1 MAEEKE
7 SSNPLAGIYGLG
19 VMGFTAVY
27 YSQDGFW
34 LALGKSLIWPIYVGM
49 IIADKVK

>member
-19 VMGFTAVY
+19 VVGYTAVLY
-27 YSQDGFW
+27 GQDGFW
-34 LALGKSLIWPIYVGM
+34 LALGKSLLWPLYVGM
-49 IIADKVK
+49 FVADKFK

>member
-1 MAEEKE
+1 MSEEKE

-19 VMGFTAVY
+19 VMGFTAIF

-34 LALGKSLIWPIYVGM
+34 LAVGKALIWPLNVGL
-49 IIADKVK
+49 IIADKFK

>member
-19 VMGFTAVY
+19 VVGYTAVLY
-27 YSQDGFW
+27 GQD
-34 LALGKSLIWPIYVGM
+34 
-49 IIADKVK
+49 